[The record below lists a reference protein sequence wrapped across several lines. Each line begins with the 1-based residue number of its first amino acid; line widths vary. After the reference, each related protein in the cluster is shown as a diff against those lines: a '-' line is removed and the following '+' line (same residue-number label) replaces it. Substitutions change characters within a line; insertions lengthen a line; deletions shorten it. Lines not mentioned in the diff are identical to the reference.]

1 MLILR
6 NLLSTFLI
14 VADMLSFPLFQ
25 TSVIDYAR
33 PADLK
38 KELNEKFKEKFPLIQ
53 LTLSKLR
60 SLKKDMKKIAHGR
73 VSQRSSLTDLC
84 NSYFILFKLT
94 LVMDKCIFSLHF
106 IPS

>member
-1 MLILR
+1 ML
-6 NLLSTFLI
+6 NLHNLHSTFLT
-14 VADMLSFPLFQ
+14 VAVLLSFPLFQ

-73 VSQRSSLTDLC
+73 VSHRSSLTDLY
-84 NSYFILFKLT
+84 NSYFIFIKLT
-94 LVMDKCIFSLHF
+94 HMSFEHLHLHF
-106 IPS
+106 IPC